1 MNFIYY
7 DYEFYLFIMIM
18 NLIINNIQNKNSQK

>member
-7 DYEFYLFIMIM
+7 DYESYLFIMIM